1 MVIRSSRKSD
11 PRRSQKALIK
21 KDRIIQLDLAF
32 SLVAAAPQTEVSEW
46 VWWVFVFVFCR
57 CFVVFF
63 YLFIAFVFG
72 FERDDEIW
80 ERNVGGMNVVVVS
93 LHQQSTIEEILCLF
107 LASVNA

>member
-46 VWWVFVFVFCR
+46 VWWVFCFCFF
-57 CFVVFF
+57 FVVA
-63 YLFIAFVFG
+63 LSLSFIYSLLSCSALREMMKYG
-72 FERDDEIW
+72 KGMW
-80 ERNVGGMNVVVVS
+80 E
-93 LHQQSTIEEILCLF
+93 E
-107 LASVNA
+107 